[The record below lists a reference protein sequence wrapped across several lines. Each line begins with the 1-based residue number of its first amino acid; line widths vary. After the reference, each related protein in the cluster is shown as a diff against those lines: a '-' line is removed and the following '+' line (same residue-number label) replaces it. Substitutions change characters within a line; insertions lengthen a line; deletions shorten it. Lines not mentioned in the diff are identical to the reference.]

1 MHSLLVLKTLI
12 IVVLY
17 ILCKCHSYR
26 SHTHSHVRTNSF
38 SVIMFLSNIVQ
49 TTLLNIPAVTLLLT
63 FISYG
68 NNNKM
73 YIHMSVI
80 LTIIIQVIAALK
92 NQPHASTKIL
102 GGTGVDNVV

>member
-1 MHSLLVLKTLI
+1 
-12 IVVLY
+12 
-17 ILCKCHSYR
+17 
-26 SHTHSHVRTNSF
+26 
-38 SVIMFLSNIVQ
+38 MFLSNIVQ

-73 YIHMSVI
+73 YIHKSVI